1 MKKHIPNIITLL
13 NLFSGTV
20 AITMAF
26 QSNFKAVVVWV
37 IIAALLDF
45 IDGFAARLLNS
56 YSDIGKDLD
65 SLADVVSFGVAPA
78 SALFILLQSHITIP
92 SFLEPIQLFIP
103 YIAFIIPVFA
113 AYRLAKFNND
123 DRQTDSF
130 LGLPTPANGMFWISY
145 CYAISSSSAN
155 SETIINSETVLYITI
170 ALIIIL
176 SLLMISDIPMFSLK
190 MKKLGIR
197 GNERQLLIIVL
208 FLAFIILWG
217 ISGIAWSII
226 AYIAISILTP
236 GKNHQSVK

>member
-37 IIAALLDF
+37 IIAALFDF
-45 IDGFAARLLNS
+45 LDGFAARSLNS

-78 SALFILLQSHITIP
+78 TSLFILLQNHTIMP
-92 SFLEPIQLFIP
+92 AFLEPIKLYIP
-103 YIAFIIPVFA
+103 YIAFIIPVFS

-130 LGLPTPANGMFWISY
+130 LGLPTPANGMFWVSY
-145 CYAISSSSAN
+145 CYGIYSLTAP
-155 SETIINSETVLYITI
+155 SELVLYINI
-170 ALIIIL
+170 ALVFVMSIL
-176 SLLMISDIPMFSLK
+176 MVSDIPMFSLK
-190 MKKLGIR
+190 IKKLGVR
-197 GNERQLLIIVL
+197 GNERQILIILL
-208 FLAFIILWG
+208 FLVFIFLLG
-217 ISGIAWSII
+217 ITGIAWSII
-226 AYIAISILTP
+226 AYIIISLLTP
-236 GKNHQSVK
+236 GKKHQSVK